1 MLSQEQIDEIKS
13 KVIPILKRFGV
24 KKAAIF
30 GSVVRGEVKADSDID
45 ILVDIEGD
53 MSLLD
58 FVGLKI
64 EIEET
69 LGRKVD
75 LVEYSTIKPLIKERI
90 LSEQVII
97 L

>member
-1 MLSQEQIDEIKS
+1 MTIDEV
-13 KVIPILKRFGV
+13 KVKVTPILKRYGV
-24 KKAAIF
+24 KRAAVF
-30 GSVVRGEVKADSDID
+30 GSLVRGEDTETSDID
-45 ILVDIEGD
+45 ILVDIATKD

-64 EIEET
+64 EIEES

-75 LVEYSTIKPLIKERI
+75 LVEYGAIKPLIKDRI
-90 LSEQVII
+90 LNEQVMI